1 MREKRLIIFMP
12 SIEGGGVEKNLF
24 IISNYLSKK
33 IKSISLITLSN
44 TYKKKFNKKIKFIS
58 LKSNYWNLIGRRKK
72 FFISLII
79 LSIEI
84 FKNRNSI
91 VFCFQGNIY
100 CTLLCKLLGIKIIV
114 RSNTAP
120 EGWSQNI
127 IKYFLFKTIFKFAN
141 KIVVNS
147 IDFKSNF
154 KTRFNLDTICI
165 YNPLDKEKIIKKS
178 KKKVNVFFK
187 KKFLNIINVGRF
199 TDQKDQITL
208 LKGLNL
214 LKKKI
219 SFKLLILGRG
229 IKKKELETFIEHNE
243 LNKNVKIINFQNN
256 PYPYMKSADIFIL
269 SSIYEGLP
277 NVLLES
283 LVLNKFVISSNCPT
297 GPNEI
302 LLNGKGG
309 LLFQPRNYKQLANKI
324 IYYLNNVKK
333 CKKKLKYAQSKLKRF
348 DYNYNLEKYYNL
360 VKSQLY

>member
-1 MREKRLIIFMP
+1 MKEKRLIIFMP

-199 TDQKDQITL
+199 TKQWID
-208 LKGLNL
+208 
-214 LKKKI
+214 
-219 SFKLLILGRG
+219 
-229 IKKKELETFIEHNE
+229 E
-243 LNKNVKIINFQNN
+243 
-256 PYPYMKSADIFIL
+256 
-269 SSIYEGLP
+269 
-277 NVLLES
+277 
-283 LVLNKFVISSNCPT
+283 C
-297 GPNEI
+297 
-302 LLNGKGG
+302 KGG
-309 LLFQPRNYKQLANKI
+309 QKNFLKMREELAKHPI
-324 IYYLNNVKK
+324 EKVG
-333 CKKKLKYAQSKLKRF
+333 KKLRDLMPWIGKNKLVDKAK
-348 DYNYNLEKYYNL
+348 N
-360 VKSQLY
+360 